1 MKTIVRVV
9 LVVIAFLATAC
20 HSVAQVYKVRLI
32 SESSEGQDVVNA
44 VKENLRT
51 INRYVVTGE
60 SKVDWTLEVECGA
73 QTAGAGY
80 ICASTV
86 IFWGQSIYPLPAP
99 ISGISLFKGP
109 TVAATAD
116 AISKNFVLNTN
127 DENLSLIIKSMQSWI
142 GLFCKNP
149 ANKNVCQQ

>member
-1 MKTIVRVV
+1 MKTIILAV
-9 LVVIAFLATAC
+9 LVTLAFLATGGHA
-20 HSVAQVYKVRLI
+20 VAQVYKVRLI
-32 SESSEGQDVVNA
+32 SEASEGQDVVNA
-44 VKENLRT
+44 VKAKLRT
-51 INRYVVTGE
+51 INRYLVTDE

-109 TVAATAD
+109 TAAAVAD
-116 AISKNFVLNTN
+116 AISKTFVLTTN
-127 DENLSLIIKSMQSWI
+127 DENLSLIIRSMQSWI